1 MPSLTA
7 TYTPPAL
14 SGSPQTFSADL
25 PALAPQPS
33 THERVAYLHK
43 LQSSLKS
50 VQADVNAFLTDKM
63 EQDKAA
69 GDSKGDD
76 AKDEETYGEEIVD
89 ED

>member
-25 PALAPQPS
+25 PALPPQPS
-33 THERVAYLHK
+33 TQER
-43 LQSSLKS
+43 SSLKS